1 MRLGDDVELVVG
13 AQDHVLPL
21 GERGQADI
29 GDRGVEGGLVA
40 VDFAFV
46 GQHEVAAAYVETTVA
61 SGDGFLGDADEGQRG
76 VLVELLAEGALG
88 LDFEA
93 LGAGAIAVDENGLV
107 AMVV

>member
-29 GDRGVEGGLVA
+29 GDRGVEGRLVA

-76 VLVELLAEGALG
+76 VCRGHRSVAKRAAVGGRAATHLG
-88 LDFEA
+88 RA
-93 LGAGAIAVDENGLV
+93 PRRGRARS
-107 AMVV
+107 